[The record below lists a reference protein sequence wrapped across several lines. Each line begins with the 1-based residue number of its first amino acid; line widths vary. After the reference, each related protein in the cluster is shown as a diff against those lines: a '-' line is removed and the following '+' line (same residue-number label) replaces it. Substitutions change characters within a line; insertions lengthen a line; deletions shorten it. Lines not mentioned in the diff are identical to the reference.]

1 MATFN
6 SMPAMSAVAP
16 NEAMGLNHAAS
27 GQPMAMDH
35 FDQDFNFDEAVL

>member
-6 SMPAMSAVAP
+6 SMPAMSAAAP
-16 NEAMGLNHAAS
+16 NEAMGLNHPAT
-27 GQPMAMDH
+27 GQPMTMEH